1 MRKRSKKTDSARKN
15 SREIN
20 PLRNNVARSLFFLNA
35 ILWFIYVV
43 YIYYDMAVVNNNKSS
58 ADIVTVFV
66 FVNAMAML
74 VSGIIFGGKK
84 KRTYYFPLAVVLLNM
99 LLTLL
104 NIIEL
109 FFTFIF
115 IIDLLIFVTILPL
128 RKDYLSNS

>member
-1 MRKRSKKTDSARKN
+1 MRKRSRKTDSARKN
-15 SREIN
+15 PKEIN

-74 VSGIIFGGKK
+74 VSGIVFGGPKK
-84 KRTYYFPLAVVLLNM
+84 WTYYFPLAVVLLNM

-109 FFTFIF
+109 FFMFIF

-128 RKDYLSNS
+128 RKNYLLNT